1 MSSAQLLALVLQ
13 HGLPAAMEI
22 AQILRQPEQEVTDDM
37 WEELRK
43 INLRPFNF
51 YEGARPTE

>member
-1 MSSAQLLALVLQ
+1 MSSTQLLALIVQ

-22 AQILRQPEQEVTDDM
+22 AQILRQPEEEVTDEM

-43 INLRPFNF
+43 INSRPFDF